1 MGYLF
6 QDYALFPN
14 MTVEQNVA
22 CAARRPKRERGA
34 YAAGLIKRFG
44 LAGQEKKY
52 PSQLSGG
59 QKQRTALARIMA
71 NEPEVLLLDEP
82 FSAMD
87 AYLREQLLLR
97 LEEILEEYDGD
108 TILVTHSRDEVYR
121 ACKRLLIMDAGQ
133 AVCK

>member
-1 MGYLF
+1 
-6 QDYALFPN
+6 
-14 MTVEQNVA
+14 
-22 CAARRPKRERGA
+22 
-34 YAAGLIKRFG
+34 
-44 LAGQEKKY
+44 
-52 PSQLSGG
+52 
-59 QKQRTALARIMA
+59 MA

-133 AVCK
+133 ASARERQRRFLKNRSIFTPPE

>member
-1 MGYLF
+1 MTQVLFDSEKRINRKPQERRVGYLF

-97 LEEILEEYDGD
+97 PGGNSGRSMTGIRSL
-108 TILVTHSRDEVYR
+108 
-121 ACKRLLIMDAGQ
+121 
-133 AVCK
+133 